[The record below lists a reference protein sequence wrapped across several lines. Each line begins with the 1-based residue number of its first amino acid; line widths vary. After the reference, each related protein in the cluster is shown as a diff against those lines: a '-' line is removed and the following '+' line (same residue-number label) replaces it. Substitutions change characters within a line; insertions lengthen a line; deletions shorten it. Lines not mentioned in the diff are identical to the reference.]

1 MAGQTDAYVNK
12 FYGAA
17 VESAANTLTYS
28 EISTNVEVFSKI
40 AWVIHRLEWFLE
52 GVQFNKLLASDDV
65 ISMALVATNSLTS
78 LSLTYA
84 AVIDL
89 LNLQIGGWGTPATAY
104 PYTTPFIRDF
114 SELPGGGIIVAPRP
128 LYVAVKGTSLA
139 SALTVSVRGYFT
151 VKELKADEYLEL
163 IDFYRIVQ

>member
-12 FYGAA
+12 FYGSA
-17 VESAANTLTYS
+17 VESAANTLTYA
-28 EISTNVEVFSKI
+28 EVSTNVEVFSKI

-52 GVQFNKLLASDDV
+52 GTQFNKLLASDDV
-65 ISMALVATNSLTS
+65 IQMALVATNSLTS

-89 LNLQIGGWGTPATAY
+89 LNLQIGGWGAPANAY
-104 PYTTPFIRDF
+104 PYSTPFIRDF
-114 SELPGGGIIVAPRP
+114 STLPGGGLIIAPRP

-151 VKELKADEYLEL
+151 IKELKADEYLEL